1 MTRPHEA
8 IGQKKGLNKEEFAAN
23 TLAKKGLRTRPPN
36 TGQGAGNVED

>member
-8 IGQKKGLNKEEFAAN
+8 LGQKKGLNKEEFAAN
-23 TLAKKGLRTRPPN
+23 TLAKKGPRTRPPN